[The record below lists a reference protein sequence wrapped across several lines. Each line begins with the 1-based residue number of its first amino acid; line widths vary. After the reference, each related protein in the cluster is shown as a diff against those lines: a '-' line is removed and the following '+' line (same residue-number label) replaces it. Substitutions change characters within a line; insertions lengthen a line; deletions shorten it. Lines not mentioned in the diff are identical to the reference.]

1 MEEEYKEIKVS
12 SYISSTKGTLDK
24 NNKSNNL
31 LLILTPL
38 LIGICS
44 AATYFIGTGQFRS
57 QEKMIQE
64 EQVLKLNHVLDVIE
78 THYVD
83 SVDRKE
89 LIETSIS
96 GMLTKLDPHSA
107 YISSKDVERQN
118 EELQGHFGGVGIRFI
133 ILRDT
138 LMITNIIPNGPS
150 EMAGLKA
157 GDRIL
162 EVDGVKIAGTG
173 LKIEDVLGLLKGEF
187 GTKVE
192 LKIVTKPNLN
202 PEDIKVTRGSIPLP
216 SIDASF
222 MINSTIGYIRLKNFS
237 NNTDREFAYAVADL
251 KAEGMTKLVFDL
263 RNNGGGYLHGAT
275 SVADEFLPA
284 GKSIVYTEGA
294 HQQKKEYFSSGY
306 GNFES
311 NELIILV
318 NSGTASASEIVS
330 GAIQDNDRGLI
341 MGRRTFGKGLVQQPI
356 NLEDGSEMR
365 LTVSRYYTPAGR
377 CIQKPYGNGIDY
389 YNDIM
394 NRYENGELQELDS
407 VIFENAEK
415 FTTPQGRTVYGGG
428 GIMPDVFIPID
439 TSGSSL
445 YLSSLAYTAAYRDF
459 CFDYIDKNREKLNYK
474 DVKSFKAQ
482 YSITEQ
488 MFNNFVENAY
498 NNHGVEKDLY
508 GINASKNRIKN
519 QLKQELATYLWD
531 EEARFFISIPF
542 DNDIQIAIKEL
553 NNIIK

>member
-1 MEEEYKEIKVS
+1 MEEEYKEIEVS
-12 SYISSTKGTLDK
+12 SYISSTKGTVK
-24 NNKSNNL
+24 KSGNSYNW

-38 LIGICS
+38 LIGIFS
-44 AATYFIGTGQFRS
+44 AITYFIGAGQFRS
-57 QEKMIQE
+57 QEKIIQK
-64 EQVLKLNHVLDVIE
+64 EQVIKLNHVLDVIE
-78 THYVD
+78 SHYVD
-83 SVDRKE
+83 SIDREE

-96 GMLTKLDPHSA
+96 GMLAKLDPHSA

-138 LMITNIIPNGPS
+138 LMITNVIPGGPS
-150 EMAGLKA
+150 EAAGLKA

-162 EVDGVKIAGTG
+162 EVDGDKIAGTG
-173 LKIEDVLGLLKGEF
+173 LKIEDVHGLLKGEF

-192 LKIVTKPNLN
+192 LKIVNNSYLN
-202 PEDIKVTRGSIPLP
+202 PKDIEITRGSIPLP

-222 MINSTIGYIRLKNFS
+222 MVNNTIGYIRLKNFS
-237 NNTDREFAYAVADL
+237 NKTDTEFAYAVADL
-251 KAEGMTKLVFDL
+251 KTQGMTKLVFDL

-275 SVADEFLPA
+275 SVADEFLPG

-294 HQQKKEYFSSGY
+294 HQKKQEYFSSGY
-306 GNFES
+306 GNFEN
-311 NELIILV
+311 NELVILV

-365 LTVSRYYTPAGR
+365 LTVSRYYTPTGR

-428 GIMPDVFIPID
+428 GIMPDLFIPID

-445 YLSSLAYTAAYRDF
+445 YLSSLAYSAAYRDY
-459 CFDYIDKNREKLNYK
+459 CFDYIDKNRAKLKYK
-474 DVKSFKAQ
+474 DAKEFNTQ

-488 MFNNFVENAY
+488 MFNEFVDYAFSE
-498 NNHGVEKDLY
+498 HGIEQDLF
-508 GINASKNRIKN
+508 GIKASKNRIKN
-519 QLKQELATYLWD
+519 QLKSELATYLWD

-542 DNDIQIAIKEL
+542 DNDIQVAIKEL
-553 NNIIK
+553 NKN

>member
-1 MEEEYKEIKVS
+1 MKEEHKDIRVS
-12 SYISSTKGTLDK
+12 SYIPSTKPTAK
-24 NNKSNNL
+24 KSGNSYNW
-31 LLILTPL
+31 LLIITPL
-38 LIGICS
+38 LIGIFS
-44 AATYFIGTGQFRS
+44 AVTYFIGAGQFRS
-57 QEKMIQE
+57 QEKIIQE

-78 THYVD
+78 SQYVD
-83 SVDRKE
+83 SVDRE
-89 LIETSIS
+89 QLIETSIA
-96 GMLTKLDPHSA
+96 GMLAKLDPHSS

-150 EMAGLKA
+150 ETAGLKA
-157 GDRIL
+157 GDRVI
-162 EVDGVKIAGTG
+162 EVDGEKIAGTG
-173 LKIEDVLGLLKGEF
+173 LKIEDVHGLLKGEF

-192 LKIVTKPNLN
+192 LKVLNKSNLN
-202 PEDIKVTRGSIPLP
+202 PKDIEITRGSIPLP

-222 MINSTIGYIRLKNFS
+222 MVNSTIGYIRLKNFS
-237 NNTDREFAYAVADL
+237 NKTDTEFAYAVADL

-275 SVADEFLPA
+275 SVADEFLSG
-284 GKSIVYTEGA
+284 GKSIVYTAGL
-294 HQQKKEYFSSGY
+294 HQEKREYFSSAY

-311 NELIILV
+311 NELVILV

-365 LTVSRYYTPAGR
+365 LTVSRYYTPTGR

-428 GIMPDVFIPID
+428 GIMPDLFIPID

-445 YLSSLAYTAAYRDF
+445 YLSSLAYSAAYRDY
-459 CFDYIDKNREKLNYK
+459 CFDYIDKNRTKLKYK
-474 DVKSFKAQ
+474 DAKEFNAQ

-488 MFNNFVENAY
+488 MFNEFVEYAFSE
-498 NNHGVEKDLY
+498 HGIEQDLF
-508 GINASKNRIKN
+508 GIKASKNRIKN
-519 QLKQELATYLWD
+519 QLKSELATYLWG

-542 DNDIQIAIKEL
+542 DNDIQIAIQEL
-553 NNIIK
+553 NKN

>member
-1 MEEEYKEIKVS
+1 MEEEHEEIKVS

-24 NNKSNNL
+24 NNTSNNW

-44 AATYFIGTGQFRS
+44 AVTYFIGTGQFRS
-57 QEKMIQE
+57 QEKIIQE

-78 THYVD
+78 SHYVD

-89 LIETSIS
+89 LIETSIA
-96 GMLTKLDPHSA
+96 GMLAKLDPHSA
-107 YISSKDVERQN
+107 YISAKDVERQN

-150 EMAGLKA
+150 EIAGLKA

-173 LKIEDVLGLLKGEF
+173 LKNEDVLGLLKGEF

-192 LKIVTKPNLN
+192 LKIVNKSNLN
-202 PEDIKVTRGSIPLP
+202 PLDLEVTRGSIPLP

-222 MINSTIGYIRLKNFS
+222 MVSHTTGYIRLKNFS

-275 SVADEFLPA
+275 SVADEFLAA

-311 NELIILV
+311 NELVILV

-330 GAIQDNDRGLI
+330 GAVQDNDRGLI

-365 LTVSRYYTPAGR
+365 LTVSRYYTPTGR

-415 FTTPQGRTVYGGG
+415 FITPEGRTVYGGG
-428 GIMPDVFIPID
+428 GIMPDLFIPID

-445 YLSSLAYTAAYRDF
+445 YLSALAYSAAYRDF
-459 CFDYIDKNREKLNYK
+459 CFDYVDKNRDKLNYK
-474 DVKSFKAQ
+474 DVKSFKTQ

-498 NNHGVEKDLY
+498 KNHGVEKDVY

-519 QLKQELATYLWD
+519 QLKSELATYLWD

-542 DNDIQIAIKEL
+542 DNDIQIAIKAL
-553 NNIIK
+553 NNKIN

>member
-24 NNKSNNL
+24 NNKSNNW

-44 AATYFIGTGQFRS
+44 AVTYFIGTGQFRS
-57 QEKMIQE
+57 QDKIIQE

-78 THYVD
+78 SHYVD

-96 GMLTKLDPHSA
+96 GMLAKLDPHSA

-150 EMAGLKA
+150 EVAGLKA

-162 EVDGVKIAGTG
+162 EVDGANIAGTG
-173 LKIEDVLGLLKGEF
+173 LKIEDVHGLLKGEF

-192 LKIVTKPNLN
+192 LKIVNKSNLIPKN
-202 PEDIKVTRGSIPLP
+202 IEVTRGSIPLP

-222 MINSTIGYIRLKNFS
+222 MVNSTIGYIRLKNFS
-237 NNTDREFAYAVADL
+237 NNTDKEFAYAVADL

-306 GNFES
+306 GNFEN
-311 NELIILV
+311 NELVILV

-365 LTVSRYYTPAGR
+365 LTVSRYYTPTGR

-445 YLSSLAYTAAYRDF
+445 YLSSLAYTAAYRDY
-459 CFDYIDKNREKLNYK
+459 CFDYVDKNREKLNYK
-474 DVKSFKAQ
+474 DVKSFNAQ
-482 YSITEQ
+482 YPITEQ
-488 MFNNFVENAY
+488 MFNEFLEFAFVE
-498 NNHGVEKDLY
+498 HGVKQDLF
-508 GINASKNRIKN
+508 GIKASKNRIKN
-519 QLKQELATYLWD
+519 QLKSELATYLWD

-542 DNDIQIAIKEL
+542 DNDIHIAIKEL
-553 NNIIK
+553 NKD

>member
-1 MEEEYKEIKVS
+1 MKEEHKDIRVS
-12 SYISSTKGTLDK
+12 SYIPSTKPTAK
-24 NNKSNNL
+24 KSGNSYNW
-31 LLILTPL
+31 LLIITPL
-38 LIGICS
+38 LIGIFS
-44 AATYFIGTGQFRS
+44 AVTYFIGAGQFRS
-57 QEKMIQE
+57 QEKIIQE

-78 THYVD
+78 SQYVD
-83 SVDRKE
+83 SVDRE
-89 LIETSIS
+89 QLIETSIA
-96 GMLTKLDPHSA
+96 GMLAKLDPHSS

-150 EMAGLKA
+150 ETAGLKA
-157 GDRIL
+157 GDRVI
-162 EVDGVKIAGTG
+162 EVDGEKIAGTG
-173 LKIEDVLGLLKGEF
+173 LKIEDVHGLLKGEF

-192 LKIVTKPNLN
+192 LKVLNKSNLN
-202 PEDIKVTRGSIPLP
+202 PKDIEITRGSIPLP

-222 MINSTIGYIRLKNFS
+222 MVNSTIGYIRLKNFS
-237 NNTDREFAYAVADL
+237 NKTDTEFAYAVADL

-275 SVADEFLPA
+275 SVADEFLSG
-284 GKSIVYTEGA
+284 GKSIVYTAGL
-294 HQQKKEYFSSGY
+294 HQEKREYFSSAY

-311 NELIILV
+311 NELVILV

-365 LTVSRYYTPAGR
+365 LTVSRYYTPTGR

-428 GIMPDVFIPID
+428 GIMPDLFIPID

-445 YLSSLAYTAAYRDF
+445 YLSSLAYSAAYRDY

-474 DVKSFKAQ
+474 DVKSFNAQ

-488 MFNNFVENAY
+488 MFNKFVEYAFVE
-498 NNHGVEKDLY
+498 HGIEQDLF
-508 GINASKNRIKN
+508 GIKASKNRIKN
-519 QLKQELATYLWD
+519 QLKSELATYLWD

-542 DNDIQIAIKEL
+542 DKDIQVAIKQL
-553 NNIIK
+553 NKG